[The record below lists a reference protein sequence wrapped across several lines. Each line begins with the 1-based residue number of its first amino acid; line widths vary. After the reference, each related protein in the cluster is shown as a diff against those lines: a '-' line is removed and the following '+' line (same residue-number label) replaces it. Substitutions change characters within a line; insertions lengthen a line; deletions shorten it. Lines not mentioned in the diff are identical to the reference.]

1 MNKYIISTGLSVVSE
16 INPDKYVITTEPE
29 KAVSFD
35 TIGDAMLEA
44 SKLNKI
50 LNSPTFKV
58 MTVEV

>member
-16 INPDKYVITTEPE
+16 INPDNYVITTDSE

-35 TIGDAMLEA
+35 AIGDAMLEA

-50 LNSPTFKV
+50 LNSPTFRV
-58 MTVEV
+58 MSIEV